1 MNILLINGPNLNLL
15 GMREID
21 IYGEMTLSELEE
33 NLVLIAQ
40 NQGHKLH
47 CVQTNAEHEIINAI
61 HDAKFKNNISSIVIN
76 PGAFT
81 HTSIA
86 IRDALSGVEIPF
98 YEVHI
103 SDINNREDFRK
114 ISYLS
119 DIAKKVFSGQ
129 GLKGYELA
137 LNDAIKNNWR
147 NRWILEKLKS

>member
-1 MNILLINGPNLNLL
+1 MNILLIHGPNLNLL
-15 GMREID
+15 GMREIE

-47 CVQTNAEHEIINAI
+47 CIQTNAEHEIINAI
-61 HDAKFKNNISSIVIN
+61 HDAKLKNNISSIIIN

-103 SDINNREDFRK
+103 SDINDREDF
-114 ISYLS
+114 
-119 DIAKKVFSGQ
+119 
-129 GLKGYELA
+129 
-137 LNDAIKNNWR
+137 
-147 NRWILEKLKS
+147 

>member
-15 GMREID
+15 GTRERE
-21 IYGEMTLSELEE
+21 IYGEITLSELEE
-33 NLVLIAQ
+33 NLVLIAK

-47 CVQTNAEHEIINAI
+47 CVQTNAEHEIIDAI
-61 HDAKFKNNISSIVIN
+61 HDAKLKNNIDSIVIN

-81 HTSIA
+81 HTSLA

-114 ISYLS
+114 FSYFS

-137 LNDAIKNNWR
+137 LNDAIKNN
-147 NRWILEKLKS
+147 LEK

>member
-1 MNILLINGPNLNLL
+1 MDEFTIGESVVGQDSGAIGIIAEKTSISDSKIAILYKNDILF
-15 GMREID
+15 RE
-21 IYGEMTLSELEE
+21 GETIISSE
-33 NLVLIAQ
+33 
-40 NQGHKLH
+40 
-47 CVQTNAEHEIINAI
+47 T
-61 HDAKFKNNISSIVIN
+61 NISAIVIN

-114 ISYLS
+114 FSYLS

-137 LNDAIKNNWR
+137 LNDAIKNN
-147 NRWILEKLKS
+147 LEK

>member
-1 MNILLINGPNLNLL
+1 MNILLINGPYLNLL
-15 GMREID
+15 GMREREIS
-21 IYGEMTLSELEE
+21 GEMTLLELEE
-33 NLVLIAQ
+33 NLVLIAL
-40 NQGHKLH
+40 NQGHKLY
-47 CVQTNAEHEIINAI
+47 CIQTNAEHEIINAI
-61 HDAKFKNNISSIVIN
+61 HDAKLKNNIDSIVIN

-103 SDINNREDFRK
+103 TDINNREDFRK
-114 ISYLS
+114 FSYLS

-137 LNDAIKNNWR
+137 LNDAIKNN
-147 NRWILEKLKS
+147 LEK

>member
-40 NQGHKLH
+40 NQGHKLL
-47 CVQTNAEHEIINAI
+47 CIQTNAEHEIINAI
-61 HDAKFKNNISSIVIN
+61 HDAKLKNNISSIVIN

-103 SDINNREDFRK
+103 SDINNRE
-114 ISYLS
+114 
-119 DIAKKVFSGQ
+119 
-129 GLKGYELA
+129 
-137 LNDAIKNNWR
+137 
-147 NRWILEKLKS
+147 